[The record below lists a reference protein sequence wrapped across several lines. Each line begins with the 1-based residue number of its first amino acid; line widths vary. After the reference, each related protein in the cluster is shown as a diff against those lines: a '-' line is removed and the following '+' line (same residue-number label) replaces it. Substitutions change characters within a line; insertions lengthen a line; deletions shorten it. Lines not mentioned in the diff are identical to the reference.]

1 MNRRFAFVLGAA
13 LLAVAPGR
21 ADTLRA
27 GALLQGGAPQPLGVQ
42 AFARIADAFGVGVG
56 YAVLPQSLG
65 DELLSIANVNNAHLS
80 SAAVD
85 LDLRWF
91 PFHGSFFVGASGGRQ
106 EVWASGSS
114 NGQTEDLDVVTWFAA
129 PRLGWLFLFDPGFA
143 LGVDFGV
150 QLPLWSTSTITPPGG
165 IGGST
170 ARSAADLIAN
180 TPLPSV
186 HLRLGWLF

>member
-1 MNRRFAFVLGAA
+1 MKTSAWLLAAA
-13 LLAVAPGR
+13 LLAASPGR
-21 ADTLRA
+21 ADDLRA
-27 GALLQGGAPQPLGVQ
+27 GVLLQGGAPQPLGVQ

-56 YAVLPQSLG
+56 YAALPRSLG
-65 DELLSIANVNNAHLS
+65 DALLSIANVNNAHLS
-80 SAAVD
+80 STSAD

-91 PFHGSFFVGASGGRQ
+91 PFHGSFFLGASGGRQ

-114 NGQTEDLDVVTWFAA
+114 SGQTENIDVVTWFAT
-129 PRLGWLFLFDPGFA
+129 PRLGWLFLFDPGFT
-143 LGVDFGV
+143 LGFDAGV
-150 QLPLWSTSTITPPGG
+150 QLPVSSSSTVTPPGG
-165 IGGST
+165 IGGSA